1 MAITSVAQNGWRF
14 WSLGGRSTRSR
25 ATSAEPKP
33 AKPKSGKGKKTLYKI
48 PNGKIAEGKSRWF
61 CVSCMKSFLV
71 DGDTVPTAC
80 PEGHAMEDL
89 HAEAAVS

>member
-14 WSLGGRSTRSR
+14 WSLEREAQAG
-25 ATSAEPKP
+25 ATKAEPKP
-33 AKPKSGKGKKTLYKI
+33 AKAKSGKGKKTLYKI

-89 HAEAAVS
+89 HAEPAAS